1 MDEMLC
7 IVCPLGCQLQASRR
21 EDGTCEIAGAGCKQ
35 GREYGRREAV
45 SPTRV
50 LTTTVA
56 TAWRRPLPVRS
67 AAPIER
73 GRLLSVQRRLA
84 RVVVDRPVAA
94 GETVVAD
101 VDGEGTALIAT
112 AGGGPSDS

>member
-1 MDEMLC
+1 MLC
-7 IVCPLGCQLQASRR
+7 IVCPLGCQLQATRR
-21 EDGTCEIAGAGCKQ
+21 EDGSYEVAGAGCKL

-45 SPTRV
+45 APTRV
-50 LTTTVA
+50 LTTTLA
-56 TAWRRPLPVRS
+56 TAWGQPLPVRS
-67 AAPIER
+67 AAPIDR

-101 VDGEGTALIAT
+101 VDGAGTALIAAA
-112 AGGGPSDS
+112 AGGPGRS